1 MGFDTV
7 STMSY
12 ENHTDV
18 EDNLAIMTT
27 DATDTVS
34 FALATKKIHNDNGA
48 EKL

>member
-1 MGFDTV
+1 M
-7 STMSY
+7 
-12 ENHTDV
+12 

-48 EKL
+48 ENSDYRCHSRVLRVGVVE